1 MAILT
6 RCCCFKNVRS
16 GSTASGV
23 YSLIYCFVSMGI
35 LLWEFVGYIEMS
47 SFTGACSMCDELNT
61 SAPTNTSM
69 MNGEHGA
76 ARQGIYAAYSI
87 DLVALTFLFV
97 ASIILLVGVAKNSK
111 CMLIP
116 YMIAVPFLIVLQ
128 LISWIIV
135 FVFMGM
141 GEVEDYGIDIAQC
154 VVWFIVTAPKILCL
168 LCVISQYQELKE
180 GRGRPYNMV

>member
-23 YSLIYCFVSMGI
+23 YSLIYCFVSVGI

-47 SFTGACSMCDELNT
+47 SFTGA
-61 SAPTNTSM
+61 
-69 MNGEHGA
+69 
-76 ARQGIYAAYSI
+76 ARQGLYAAYSI
-87 DLVALTFLFV
+87 DLVALTFLFI